1 MLDAESERTKGMQTI
16 IGNTG
21 TGPAA
26 TPDGLI
32 RDTSER
38 TFVAD
43 VIEPSREVP
52 VLVDF
57 WAPWCGPCRQLTP
70 LLEKV
75 VREAKGAVRLVKI
88 NIDENKRIAAQL
100 RIQSIPAV
108 YAFRNGQPVDGF
120 VGAMKESEI
129 RDFIKRLAGSTG
141 PSPVDELL
149 AMAAE
154 AFDAGDLGT
163 AAQAYARILGEE
175 PQNPD
180 ALGGIAKCY
189 LASGDIDRA
198 RQTLQLVPPEHQNN
212 EAIVALAAQIK
223 LRDQA
228 PADDNLSGLRARV
241 EASPTNLQA
250 RFELA
255 GALAAAGQSEPAIDE
270 YLEILR
276 RDRNWN
282 DGAARQQLLTL
293 FDALGAADPVVKTGR
308 RKLSNLLFS

>member
-1 MLDAESERTKGMQTI
+1 MLDAESERTQAMQTI
-16 IGNTG
+16 IGNAG
-21 TGPAA
+21 TGPGA
-26 TPDGLI
+26 TPEGLI

-38 TFVAD
+38 TFVTD
-43 VIEPSREVP
+43 VIEASREVP

-70 LLEKV
+70 LLEKA

-129 RDFIKRLAGSTG
+129 RDFIKRLAGNTG

-149 AMAAE
+149 AIAAE

-175 PQNPD
+175 PQNPA

-198 RQTLQLVPPEHQNN
+198 RQTLQLVPPEHQGN

-228 PADDNLSGLRARV
+228 PADDNLSTLKARV

-255 GALAAAGQSEPAIDE
+255 GALAGAGQSEPAIEE

-293 FDALGAADPVVKTGR
+293 FDALGAADPIVKTGR

>member
-1 MLDAESERTKGMQTI
+1 MQTI
-16 IGNTG
+16 FGNTG
-21 TGPAA
+21 APAGNP
-26 TPDGLI
+26 PDGLI
-32 RDTSER
+32 KDTSER

-43 VIEPSREVP
+43 VLEPSREVP

-70 LLEKV
+70 ILEKV
-75 VREAKGAVRLVKI
+75 VREAKGAVRMVKI

-129 RDFIKRLAGSTG
+129 REFIKRLSGDTG

-149 AMAAE
+149 ALAAE
-154 AFDAGDLGT
+154 AFNAGDLGT

-180 ALGGIAKCY
+180 ALGGIARCY

-198 RQTLQLVPPEHQNN
+198 RQTLQLVPPEHLNH
-212 EAIVALAAQIK
+212 EAIATVAAQIR

-228 PADDNLSGLRARV
+228 PADDNLSELKARV
-241 EASPTNLQA
+241 EASPSNLQA
-250 RFELA
+250 RFDLAAALA
-255 GALAAAGQSEPAIDE
+255 GAGNAEAAIDE

-293 FDALGAADPVVKTGR
+293 FEALGAADPVVKSGR

>member
-1 MLDAESERTKGMQTI
+1 MQSI
-16 IGNTG
+16 FGNPG
-21 TGPAA
+21 ASPANA
-26 TPDGLI
+26 ADNLI
-32 RDTSER
+32 KETSER

-70 LLEKV
+70 ILEKV

-129 RDFIKRLAGSTG
+129 KEFIKRLSGDTG

-149 AMAAE
+149 ALAGE
-154 AFDAGDLGT
+154 AFNAGDLGT

-180 ALGGIAKCY
+180 ALGGIARCY

-198 RQTLQLVPPEHQNN
+198 RQTLQLVPPEHQNH
-212 EAIVALAAQIK
+212 EAIAAVAAQIR

-228 PADDNLSGLRARV
+228 PVDDNLSELKARV
-241 EASPTNLQA
+241 EASPSNLQA
-250 RFELA
+250 RFDLA
-255 GALAAAGQSEPAIDE
+255 AALAAAGSAEAAIDE

-293 FDALGAADPVVKTGR
+293 FEALGAADPVVKSGR

>member
-1 MLDAESERTKGMQTI
+1 MQPI
-16 IGNTG
+16 FGNTG
-21 TGPAA
+21 APGSNP
-26 TPDGLI
+26 PDGLI
-32 RDTSER
+32 KDTSER

-43 VIEPSREVP
+43 VIEPSRDVP

-70 LLEKV
+70 ILEKV
-75 VREAKGAVRLVKI
+75 VREAKGAVKLVKI
-88 NIDENKRIAAQL
+88 NIDENKRIAGQL

-129 RDFIKRLAGSTG
+129 REFVKRLAGDQG

-149 AMAAE
+149 AIAAE
-154 AFDAGDLGT
+154 AFNAGDLGT

-175 PQNPD
+175 PQNPE
-180 ALGGIAKCY
+180 ALGGIARCY
-189 LASGDIDRA
+189 FVSGDIERA
-198 RQTLQLVPPEHQNN
+198 RQTLQLVPPEHQNH
-212 EAIVALAAQIK
+212 EAIAAIAAQIRLK
-223 LRDQA
+223 DQA
-228 PADDNLSGLRARV
+228 PADDNLAELKARV
-241 EASPTNLQA
+241 ESSPSNLQA
-250 RFELA
+250 RFDLA
-255 GALAAAGQSEPAIDE
+255 AALAAAGSSEAAIDE

-293 FDALGAADPVVKTGR
+293 FEALGGADPLVKAGR

>member
-1 MLDAESERTKGMQTI
+1 MQTI
-16 IGNTG
+16 FGNTG
-21 TGPAA
+21 APAGNP
-26 TPDGLI
+26 TDGLI
-32 RDTSER
+32 KDTSER

-43 VIEPSREVP
+43 VLEPSREVP

-70 LLEKV
+70 ILEKV
-75 VREAKGAVRLVKI
+75 VREAKGAVRMVKI

-129 RDFIKRLAGSTG
+129 REFIKRLSGDTG

-149 AMAAE
+149 ALAAE
-154 AFDAGDLGT
+154 AFNAGDLGT

-180 ALGGIAKCY
+180 ALGGIARCY

-198 RQTLQLVPPEHQNN
+198 RQTLQLVPPEHLNH
-212 EAIVALAAQIK
+212 EAIATVAAQIR

-228 PADDNLSGLRARV
+228 PADDNLSELKARV
-241 EASPTNLQA
+241 EASPSNLQA
-250 RFELA
+250 RFDLAAALA
-255 GALAAAGQSEPAIDE
+255 GAGNAEAAIDE

-282 DGAARQQLLTL
+282 DGAARQQLLNL
-293 FDALGAADPVVKTGR
+293 FEALGAADPVVKSGR

>member
-1 MLDAESERTKGMQTI
+1 MLDPESERTQAMQTI
-16 IGNTG
+16 IGNAG
-21 TGPAA
+21 TSPGA

-38 TFVAD
+38 TFVTD
-43 VIEPSREVP
+43 VIEASRDVP

-70 LLEKV
+70 LLEKA

-129 RDFIKRLAGSTG
+129 RDFIKRLAGNAG
-141 PSPVDELL
+141 PSPLDELL
-149 AMAAE
+149 AIAAE

-175 PQNPD
+175 PQNPA

-212 EAIVALAAQIK
+212 EAIVALTAQIK

-228 PADDNLSGLRARV
+228 PADDTLSALKARV
-241 EASPTNLQA
+241 EAGPTNLQA

-255 GALAAAGQSEPAIDE
+255 GALAGAGQSEPAMEE

-282 DGAARQQLLTL
+282 DGAARQQLLIL
-293 FDALGAADPVVKTGR
+293 FDALGAADPIVKTGR